1 MQQTPAKS
9 SLFPYTTLFRSVPIN
24 LRGTFAGLMH
34 HEIIDHIR
42 ELGITALE
50 LLPVHAFVDDSY
62 LVEKGKRNYW
72 GYNTI
77 GFFAPQRRYLSGPL
91 VNELKEMV
99 AQFHRAGIE
108 VILDV
113 VYNHTPEG
121 NEKGPTLCFK
131 GIDNASYYRLA
142 PDRRY
147 YINDTGTG
155 NTVNLS
161 NGRVLQLV
169 MDSLRYWAREMH
181 VDGFRFDLATIL
193 AREPDGFDEDGRF
206 LDACRQDPMLSQVK

>member
-50 LLPVHAFVDDSY
+50 LLPVHAFADDSY

-77 GFFAPQRRYLSGPL
+77 GFRSEEHTSELQSPDHL
-91 VNELKEMV
+91 VCRL
-99 AQFHRAGIE
+99 
-108 VILDV
+108 LL
-113 VYNHTPEG
+113 
-121 NEKGPTLCFK
+121 EK
-131 GIDNASYYRLA
+131 N
-142 PDRRY
+142 
-147 YINDTGTG
+147 
-155 NTVNLS
+155 
-161 NGRVLQLV
+161 
-169 MDSLRYWAREMH
+169 
-181 VDGFRFDLATIL
+181 
-193 AREPDGFDEDGRF
+193 
-206 LDACRQDPMLSQVK
+206 